1 MNNNLKVIYQFN
13 EVNGRD
19 YMKLGDKSMSVG
31 SIYNLS
37 IPTPPGFIISADTY
51 NFFVDITN
59 LKEQIKDLLEKTDFD
74 DENSVQEVSSRIE
87 DSIMK
92 SEIPPSCEREIARA
106 YSKLSG
112 FSDSTV
118 SVRSSYIF
126 GENVEIPDNIVQ
138 TTFINIKGLA
148 ELTLAVKACW
158 ASLFEPEVLKY
169 RKENKVDVVKTSTS
183 VLIQKMVQVEASG
196 LMFTVSPI
204 DRDLHTIS
212 IQSILGTL
220 DGIKSGEITPDNYH
234 IDKKTLKF
242 REKEISK
249 QEYMFV
255 KNHKSKSNADESMK
269 VKIASKWQE
278 NQKVDNKNIITLARY
293 GLLLEDMY
301 KRPQA
306 VEWSMEKG
314 KLWVLKSLN
323 MSSFDEDDLLNMDDN
338 TDIKEDKK
346 EEEVTDKKE
355 EENNREEK
363 EDSKIKK
370 EEDIVEPQEAE
381 PQEVAPHDDNPPES
395 VTAAIRYDTN
405 LLLTGSPAYPGIVYG
420 QVKVLK
426 DLSEQDIVENGDII
440 VCENIN
446 DDWRE
451 VLRKVNGLIID
462 KGGVDSKA
470 VQIAKE
476 MDIPCIVG
484 AEIGTKVL
492 VSGEKIFFDGSVGRI
507 YKDNSVGSTNK
518 SDINDNTTEDIKKE
532 SEVPSET
539 PPEDVIPQEVTN
551 EKVESVEDTKT
562 TEPTQEAVIE
572 PVPEPVIEPIPEPV
586 PEPVPNTNDE
596 QAPETAP
603 ELEHEEITQESTQEV
618 VTDEPS
624 IEPEVS
630 ASPTVESAILESE
643 DQETNTA
650 KDNDDNKKPRNEK
663 SILTA
668 TKVYTTIF
676 DSKLS
681 KEIPKTNLDGVV
693 VYADD
698 LILDLKVHP
707 KQILSIQKNK
717 EYIENMSKKVIEIC
731 DNVTNTRNVI
741 YTLSNFTSN
750 EFLQLEG
757 GVQFEIQEE
766 NPLIGYRG
774 TLRNIKE
781 IEVLNMELEIIKNV
795 RNKHG
800 YKNLWVMVPYV
811 RTPEELVE
819 MKKIISS
826 QNLKRS
832 STFKIFIDLQ
842 VPSNIIAID
851 DLLDI
856 GVDGI
861 NINLDE
867 LSQMVLG
874 IDYKNPKIQKEVIS
888 TNSIMRKAIESILK
902 SSNEHK
908 ILNSISGRNIS
919 DDQEFLEF
927 LIKHGMNIIN
937 SETDKIY
944 SVKEKIAQIEREHIL
959 RKT

>member
-13 EVNGRD
+13 EVSSRD
-19 YMKLGDKSMSVG
+19 YIKLGDKSMSIG

-37 IPTPPGFIISADTY
+37 IPTPPGFIISADAY
-51 NFFVDITN
+51 NFFIDITN

-74 DENSVQEVSSRIE
+74 DENSIEEVSSKIE
-87 DSIMK
+87 DMIMK
-92 SEIPPSCEREIARA
+92 SEIPPLCEREIARA

-126 GENVEIPDNIVQ
+126 GENVEIPDNIIQ

-169 RKENKVDVVKTSTS
+169 RKENKIDVVKTSTS
-183 VLIQKMVQVEASG
+183 ILIQKMIQVEASG
-196 LMFTVSPI
+196 LMFTVSPL
-204 DRDLHTIS
+204 DRDVHTLS
-212 IQSILGTL
+212 IQAILGIL
-220 DGIKSGEITPDNYH
+220 DGIRSGEINPDNYH

-242 REKEISK
+242 KEKEISK

-255 KNHKSKSNADESMK
+255 KNHKSKSNTDESMK

-278 NQKVDNKNIITLARY
+278 NQKIDNKNVVILARY
-293 GLLLEDMY
+293 GLSLEDMY
-301 KRPQA
+301 KRPQTI
-306 VEWSMEKG
+306 EWAMEKG

-323 MSSFDEDDLLNMDDN
+323 MPSFNEDDLLNTENN
-338 TDIKEDKK
+338 TDEKVEEVVDIKDNKDEVKVEKK
-346 EEEVTDKKE
+346 EEE
-355 EENNREEK
+355 
-363 EDSKIKK
+363 I
-370 EEDIVEPQEAE
+370 PQGVS
-381 PQEVAPHDDNPPES
+381 PQDDNPPES

-426 DLSEQDIVENGDII
+426 DLSEQDMVENGDII

-484 AEIGTKVL
+484 AEIGSKVL

-507 YKDNSVGSTNK
+507 YKDNSVSSTNK
-518 SDINDNTTEDIKKE
+518 ANTNKNGENTDEISTIKKDDMVSKTPQEISPETVPEEVVSKDVEDEKTTETPEPVVDAQEEQAPKTAPELAQEIAQE
-532 SEVPSET
+532 PTQET
-539 PPEDVIPQEVTN
+539 PPEVV
-551 EKVESVEDTKT
+551 
-562 TEPTQEAVIE
+562 TEP
-572 PVPEPVIEPIPEPV
+572 PV
-586 PEPVPNTNDE
+586 
-596 QAPETAP
+596 Q
-603 ELEHEEITQESTQEV
+603 
-618 VTDEPS
+618 
-624 IEPEVS
+624 EPEVQE
-630 ASPTVESAILESE
+630 PEVQESDTARDDE
-643 DQETNTA
+643 DH
-650 KDNDDNKKPRNEK
+650 KKSKTEK
-663 SILTA
+663 NILTA

-681 KEIPKTNLDGVV
+681 KEVSKTNLDGVV

-717 EYIENMSKKVIEIC
+717 EYIEDMSKKVIEIC
-731 DNVTNTRNVI
+731 DSVTNTRSVI

-800 YKNLWVMVPYV
+800 YKNLWVMIPYV

-832 STFKIFIDLQ
+832 STFKVFIDLQ

-851 DLLDI
+851 ELLDI

-874 IDYKNPKIQKEVIS
+874 IDYKNPKIQKEIIS

-927 LIKHGMNIIN
+927 LINHGINIIN
-937 SETDKIY
+937 AETDKVY
-944 SVKEKIAQIEREHIL
+944 SIKEKIAQIEREYIL
-959 RKT
+959 KKT

>member
-13 EVNGRD
+13 EVSGRD
-19 YMKLGDKSMSVG
+19 YMKLGDKSMSIG
-31 SIYNLS
+31 AIYNLS
-37 IPTPPGFIISADTY
+37 IPTPPGFIISADAY
-51 NFFVDITN
+51 NFFIDITN

-74 DENSVQEVSSRIE
+74 DENSIQEVSSRIE

-92 SEIPPSCEREIARA
+92 SEIPPQAEREIARA

-126 GENVEIPDNIVQ
+126 GENVEIPDNIIQ
-138 TTFINIKGLA
+138 NTFINIKGLA
-148 ELTLAVKACW
+148 ELTLAIKACW

-169 RKENKVDVVKTSTS
+169 RKENNVDIVKTSTS
-183 VLIQKMVQVEASG
+183 ILIQKMVQVEASG

-204 DRDLHTIS
+204 DRDIHTLS
-212 IQSILGTL
+212 IQAILGTI

-242 REKEISK
+242 KEKEISK
-249 QEYMFV
+249 QEHMFV
-255 KNHKSKSNADESMK
+255 KNHKSKSNTDESMK

-278 NQKVDNKNIITLARY
+278 NQKIDNKNIITLARY
-293 GLLLEDMY
+293 GLLLEDMH

-306 VEWSMEKG
+306 VEWSIEKG

-323 MSSFDEDDLLNMDDN
+323 MPSFDENDLLNMEDN
-338 TDIKEDKK
+338 TEDKSIK
-346 EEEVTDKKE
+346 AEEET
-355 EENNREEK
+355 EK
-363 EDSKIKK
+363 VSPE
-370 EEDIVEPQEAE
+370 VA
-381 PQEVAPHDDNPPES
+381 PQEVSPQEEIPLKEVADDNNPPGS

-420 QVKVLK
+420 TVKVVK
-426 DLSEQDIVENGDII
+426 DLSEQDTVENGDII

-462 KGGVDSKA
+462 KGSIDSKA

-507 YKDNSVGSTNK
+507 YKDNSIGSTNK
-518 SDINDNTTEDIKKE
+518 TDTIDYKIEDVSPIKE
-532 SEVPSET
+532 SEGTSEK
-539 PPEDVIPQEVTN
+539 PQETMPTEEVDK
-551 EKVESVEDTKT
+551 KVENLEDEKTTVDTK
-562 TEPTQEAVIE
+562 EQIS
-572 PVPEPVIEPIPEPV
+572 EPVIESEVPEPV
-586 PEPVPNTNDE
+586 PEQSPEPVPEQEAPETIINNGVE

-603 ELEHEEITQESTQEV
+603 ELAQ
-618 VTDEPS
+618 
-624 IEPEVS
+624 EPEV
-630 ASPTVESAILESE
+630 PEPVPEQKVVI
-643 DQETNTA
+643 
-650 KDNDDNKKPRNEK
+650 DNDSHKKSKNEK

-717 EYIENMSKKVIEIC
+717 EYIEDISKKVIEIC
-731 DNVTNTRNVI
+731 DSVTNSRNVI

-800 YKNLWVMVPYV
+800 YKNLWIMIPYV

-937 SETDKIY
+937 AETDKVY
-944 SVKEKIAQIEREHIL
+944 SVKEKLAQIEREYIL
-959 RKT
+959 KKS